1 MGSKL
6 TVDVVVAVNNSDKV
20 LEEITRMVS
29 QAIREVADELVHE
42 AQELAPVRT
51 GELRDSIHKEEIDEL
66 NVAVGSDKQYAGYV
80 EYGTSKMAAQP
91 YLTPASISAREKLKL
106 KLGGS

>member
-6 TVDVVVAVNNSDKV
+6 TVDVVVAVNNTDKV
-20 LEEITRMVS
+20 LEEITRLVS
-29 QAIREVADELVHE
+29 QAIRETADELVNE
-42 AQELAPVRT
+42 AQALAPVRT

-66 NVAVGSDKQYAGYV
+66 NVAVGSDISYAPFL
-80 EYGTSKMAAQP
+80 EYGTSRMAARSF
-91 YLTPASISAREKLKL
+91 LTPASISAREKLKL